1 MKIKRF
7 VAFYGYYLIL
17 LTVSCFIYGQ
27 DAVPEWKAGVAKTVI
42 TPVETVW
49 MAGYA
54 GRTKP
59 AEDKI
64 HDLWAKALYLE
75 DAQGNQVLLITMD
88 IESIPGEISG
98 HIKERLKAETGM
110 EKEQVVLNCSHT
122 HSGPVLKSD
131 YMYIYPLDDRQR
143 ALIDNY
149 TGWFED
155 RIVQLGKEAARRSEP
170 VKVSSQNGTV
180 RFQVNRRNN
189 KESELTSL
197 TTLQGPNDYSVP
209 VLKVEDETGRI
220 KAIVFGYACHATVLN
235 GYEWCGDY
243 PGFAQIELEKLYPGA
258 TAMFFQGAGADQ
270 NPLPRRSIPL
280 AKQYGKELA
289 AAVERVIDE
298 PMRELQPRLSMAYSE
313 IQLDLGPI
321 PTKKE
326 LKKYRKKLTGY
337 EKKWAENTLAILKE
351 GGSLPTSYPYP
362 VQVWRL
368 GNQTIVSLGGETLIS
383 YAIRLKELLG
393 DDIFVMGY
401 SNDVM
406 AYIPSDEELL
416 KGGYEIISSQRAFGL
431 PASWKAGLE
440 EKIIDEVVDL
450 ANQTSMQTT
459 ISGFSVKTDVAYQ
472 ELSED
477 YCWFHPRATAIPGMG
492 KNGNPTVIMTIQKEL
507 QGISDFYS
515 GLYYMRTDDLGETWT
530 QPIEIPELKWQNE
543 PDGTIISVADVT
555 PSWHAKTGKVLA
567 VGIRVEYFP
576 EGGQKE
582 EKRSHDAAYCIYDPV
597 NDTWTPWKLLPGIP
611 EPDYFY
617 FLNSGCIQWIEKTN
631 GNILLPV
638 GFNKPGIG
646 DSFVTV
652 FECSFDG
659 NTLSYIRHGE
669 ELTVEGG
676 RGLGEPSLA
685 FFKGTYYLTL
695 RNDAMGYVTTS
706 KDCFHWEP
714 VKPWVFDDGKNIGS
728 YNTQTHWL
736 VHSDAIFLTY
746 TRKGANNDHI
756 PRNRAPL
763 FIAQVDPINLQV
775 MRATEQVLIP
785 ERGVMLGNFG
795 ASAITQNESWVTD
808 AEYMVGGKIHP
819 RGANGTVWV
828 ARVFWSKDNKQ

>member
-17 LTVSCFIYGQ
+17 FTVSCFIYGQ
-27 DAVPEWKAGVAKTVI
+27 DAVPGWKAGVAKTVI
-42 TPVETVW
+42 TPGETVW

-54 GRTKP
+54 NRTKP
-59 AEDKI
+59 AEGKI

-75 DAQGNQVLLITMD
+75 DTQGNQVLLVTMD
-88 IESIPGEISG
+88 IESIPREISG
-98 HIKERLKAETGM
+98 RIKERLKAETGM
-110 EKEQVVLNCSHT
+110 EKEQIVLNCSHT

-131 YMYIYPLDDRQR
+131 YMYVYLLDDRQR

-155 RIVQLGKEAARRSEP
+155 KIVQLGKEAARRTEP
-170 VKVSSQNGTV
+170 VKVSAQNGTV

-197 TTLQGPNDYSVP
+197 TPLQGPNDYSVP

-220 KAIVFGYACHATVLN
+220 KAVVFGYACHATVLS

-289 AAVERVIDE
+289 AAVERVINE
-298 PMRELQPRLSMAYSE
+298 PMRELQPRLTVAYSE

-326 LKKYRKKLTGY
+326 LKKYRKELTGY
-337 EKKWAENTLAILKE
+337 EKKWAENTLAKLKG
-351 GGSLPTSYPYP
+351 GGSLPTAYPYP

-393 DDIFVMGY
+393 EDIFVMGY

-431 PASWKAGLE
+431 PAPWKAGLE
-440 EKIIDEVVDL
+440 EKIIDKVIDL

-459 ISGFSVKTDVAYQ
+459 ISGFPVKTDVAYQ
-472 ELSED
+472 ELSEN
-477 YCWFHPRATAIPGMG
+477 YCWFHLRATAIPGMG
-492 KNGNPTVIMTIQKEL
+492 KNSNPTVIMTIQKEL
-507 QGISDFYS
+507 QDISDFYS

-530 QPIEIPELKWQNE
+530 KPIEISELKW
-543 PDGTIISVADVT
+543 
-555 PSWHAKTGKVLA
+555 
-567 VGIRVEYFP
+567 
-576 EGGQKE
+576 
-582 EKRSHDAAYCIYDPV
+582 
-597 NDTWTPWKLLPGIP
+597 
-611 EPDYFY
+611 
-617 FLNSGCIQWIEKTN
+617 
-631 GNILLPV
+631 
-638 GFNKPGIG
+638 
-646 DSFVTV
+646 
-652 FECSFDG
+652 
-659 NTLSYIRHGE
+659 
-669 ELTVEGG
+669 
-676 RGLGEPSLA
+676 
-685 FFKGTYYLTL
+685 
-695 RNDAMGYVTTS
+695 
-706 KDCFHWEP
+706 
-714 VKPWVFDDGKNIGS
+714 
-728 YNTQTHWL
+728 
-736 VHSDAIFLTY
+736 
-746 TRKGANNDHI
+746 
-756 PRNRAPL
+756 
-763 FIAQVDPINLQV
+763 
-775 MRATEQVLIP
+775 
-785 ERGVMLGNFG
+785 
-795 ASAITQNESWVTD
+795 
-808 AEYMVGGKIHP
+808 
-819 RGANGTVWV
+819 
-828 ARVFWSKDNKQ
+828 